1 MADPFEIISQN
12 LTEVRQRITDAASRS
27 GRDPKDVRL
36 IAVTKYVPAEIARL
50 LVRAR
55 ATELAESR
63 PQELWPKAELLQDAG
78 VTWHLVGHL
87 QRNKV
92 RRTVQVASWIHSVD
106 SEKLLQAIAEE
117 ATTAGRFVEVLLEV
131 NVSGDEA
138 KHGFRPEDL
147 ASALSRIPSSTAV
160 AIRGF
165 MTMARRQGGQEVARR
180 DFAKLRQLRDELA
193 VDAAEHISLD
203 ELSMGMSGDYEQAIA
218 EGATMVRVG
227 RALYKGLEPPR
238 S

>member
-1 MADPFEIISQN
+1 VADPFDIISQN

-50 LVRAR
+50 LAKAG

-63 PQELWPKAELLQDAG
+63 PQELWPKAESLQDAG

-106 SEKLLQAIAEE
+106 SERLLQAIAEE

-131 NVSGDEA
+131 NVSGDQA

-165 MTMARRQGGQEVARR
+165 MTMASRQGGQEVARS

-227 RALYKGLEPPR
+227 RALFRGFDAD
-238 S
+238 

>member
-1 MADPFEIISQN
+1 M
-12 LTEVRQRITDAASRS
+12 
-27 GRDPKDVRL
+27 
-36 IAVTKYVPAEIARL
+36 
-50 LVRAR
+50 
-55 ATELAESR
+55 AESR
-63 PQELWPKAELLQDAG
+63 PQELWSKAELLQDAG